1 MEPVDVF
8 EIAGKLL
15 LVNGWHRWHAHEQ
28 AGKGAIVA
36 NVHTGGTF
44 MKWSNEGLA
53 RYKKQYL
60 HLDIAEI
67 GRMALELGLIH
78 RDEIDL
84 FLNPQYFSELDLVD
98 SRLRSLS
105 QFIAQKRAKLGS

>member
-1 MEPVDVF
+1 MSNMERDRF
-8 EIAGKLL
+8 ERAVIRIIPELTKLIDDRNR
-15 LVNGWHRWHAHEQ
+15 VKPGSES
-28 AGKGAIVA
+28 
-36 NVHTGGTF
+36 TGGTF